1 MTAMMQ
7 DSVGVKVTGDGDIL
21 LEARGATSDVRLA
34 ADTLAGGGSITV
46 QAHDDVRLTAT
57 LASENLIQPAL
68 GTIYI
73 VATNATADA
82 APGEIDGIDVAG
94 NVRNQLGDILINSAF
109 DLRQTSNISSIS
121 GNIGLVAANDYLQ
134 SANALTTGDVLVDV
148 ARDWTMSSTS
158 STIAGANLV
167 GNADRDLRLGFIS
180 AANVALDVGR
190 DLLDAN
196 GGNAANIAAVQASLR
211 AGGSIGQANTTA
223 APGVNSNAI
232 EIDVDTIAADATAG
246 IYLRQIEG
254 ADNLVVDQVDAISVE
269 IIVQQSELQ

>member
-1 MTAMMQ
+1 M
-7 DSVGVKVTGDGDIL
+7 
-21 LEARGATSDVRLA
+21 
-34 ADTLAGGGSITV
+34 
-46 QAHDDVRLTAT
+46 RLTAT

-82 APGEIDGIDVAG
+82 APGEIDGIDIAG

-121 GNIGLVAANDYLQ
+121 GNIGLIAANDYLQ
-134 SANALTTGDVLVDV
+134 SANVLTTGDVLVDV

-167 GNADRDLRLGFIS
+167 GNVDRDLRLGFIS
-180 AANVALDVGR
+180 AQNVALDVGR

-211 AGGSIGQANTTA
+211 AGGSIGQANMTA
-223 APGVNSNAI
+223 APEINANAI

-246 IYLRQIEG
+246 IYLRQIEA
-254 ADNLVVDQVDAISVE
+254 ADNLVVAQVDAISVE
-269 IIVQQSELQ
+269 IIVQQVNFNSSTTAIRSADTVDALSDIESDAGPIKVHGFDQFADR